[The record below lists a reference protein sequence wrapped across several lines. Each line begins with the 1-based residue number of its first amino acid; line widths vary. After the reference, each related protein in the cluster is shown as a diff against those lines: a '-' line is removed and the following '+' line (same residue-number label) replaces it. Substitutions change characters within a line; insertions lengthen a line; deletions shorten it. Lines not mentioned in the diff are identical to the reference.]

1 MIIICFTGQPPIV
14 SIEDDYDNKPYEGM
28 FIDISARIIS
38 NDAPVTSVKWGVI
51 GRDLPSSAEI
61 TTYNDSIL
69 MGSRMF
75 LDDITTSD
83 TGNYTITAGN
93 EYGTSVAIAPV
104 QVLKGML

>member
-1 MIIICFTGQPPIV
+1 MIR
-14 SIEDDYDNKPYEGM
+14 IEDDYNNKPYEGM
-28 FIDISARIIS
+28 FIDISARIIR
-38 NDAPVTSVKWGVI
+38 NGVTVTSIKWGVV

-61 TTYNDSIL
+61 TTYNDSLLMESIL
-69 MGSRMF
+69 F

-104 QVLKGML
+104 QVLEGMP